1 MKRNK
6 ARYMLVVI
14 ASLITASSI
23 GMHNGAVDEFDKC
36 IAELQYPEMPVLVE
50 LVLAEVGVI
59 EAIVAAKCYIA
70 LHHQDP
76 QEGLASTYSIVTFTD
91 AQLDAV
97 HKVSEALHG
106 KGDDELSRM
115 LHVIAGQAKRDKP
128 KYEAIAW
135 IHDFICNCIE
145 RKLVEIE
152 NKYRETMTY
161 AHGLV
166 SMVRRQSTLNDKIC
180 SLEEIIRTLQT
191 SQSQESPSPELE
203 ELNSAF
209 KQILVIMQL
218 QEPIYDWAL
227 NLRDAKVHQVQ
238 KVSEDILRTI
248 MKTDDA
254 SNLGA
259 QKERCL
265 KEISHIIHS
274 LHDNICT
281 EEDNADFRKK
291 LKDIAYS
298 LFPDNINEA
307 VGNVQARRERDSPYM
322 RYA

>member
-1 MKRNK
+1 
-6 ARYMLVVI
+6 MLVVM
-14 ASLITASSI
+14 ASLIAASSI
-23 GMHNGAVDEFDKC
+23 GMHNGAVDKFDKC

-50 LVLAEVGVI
+50 RVLAEGVI
-59 EAIVAAKCYIA
+59 KAIVAAKCYTA

-76 QEGLASTYSIVTFTD
+76 LEESLASTYSNVTFTE
-91 AQLDAV
+91 AVLDIAYRT
-97 HKVSEALHG
+97 SQALHG

-115 LHVIAGQAKRDKP
+115 LHGIACQAKRDKP

-135 IHDFICNCIE
+135 IHDFICLCIE

-161 AHGLV
+161 ARSLV
-166 SMVRRQSTLNDKIC
+166 SMVRSKSTLRDKMC
-180 SLEEIIRTLQT
+180 SLREIITTLQT
-191 SQSQESPSPELE
+191 SQLQESPSPELE

-227 NLRDAKVHQVQ
+227 NLRDAKVHQLQ

-248 MKTDDA
+248 MKADDT

-259 QKERCL
+259 QKEGCL
-265 KEISHIIHS
+265 KEISHIIHL

-291 LKDIAYS
+291 LQDIAYS

-307 VGNVQARRERDSPYM
+307 VGNVQARRERGSPYM
-322 RYA
+322 RHA